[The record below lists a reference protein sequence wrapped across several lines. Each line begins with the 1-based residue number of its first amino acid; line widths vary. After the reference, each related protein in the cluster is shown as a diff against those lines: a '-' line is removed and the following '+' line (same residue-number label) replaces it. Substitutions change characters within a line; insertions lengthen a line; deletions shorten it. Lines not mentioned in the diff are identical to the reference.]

1 MAKRITIVDVAREVN
16 LSVSTVSKALMDA
29 PDISEKTK
37 MMIRDKVEEL
47 GYVPNMNASSLKK
60 GNSKVIAILCDS
72 LINPYYNIVIYHL
85 EILLSRNNYTISI
98 YRANTFDVK
107 IFNKIIARNPE
118 GIISFLVPEKSV
130 ESRIKS
136 QLFPVVICGRYCEMF
151 SSVYSDNEKAGKLAA
166 EFLKEKN
173 CKKALYIGETK
184 KLPISR
190 TRCKGFVTQ
199 LEKDKIDYQSYYKEE
214 GIPLNNL
221 LDELNR
227 NGSFECDGIFCFND
241 VIAFETM
248 KYLLKMNKK
257 DIIVIGMDNI
267 NSDIPLP
274 FSMVSIGIDKVELA
288 RQTVGILINL
298 IENPNCLLKHCIDEI
313 KIHCS

>member
-136 QLFPVVICGRYCEMF
+136 QLFPVVICGRYCEIF

-173 CKKALYIGETK
+173 YVI
-184 KLPISR
+184 
-190 TRCKGFVTQ
+190 
-199 LEKDKIDYQSYYKEE
+199 EK
-214 GIPLNNL
+214 
-221 LDELNR
+221 
-227 NGSFECDGIFCFND
+227 IF
-241 VIAFETM
+241 
-248 KYLLKMNKK
+248 
-257 DIIVIGMDNI
+257 
-267 NSDIPLP
+267 
-274 FSMVSIGIDKVELA
+274 
-288 RQTVGILINL
+288 
-298 IENPNCLLKHCIDEI
+298 
-313 KIHCS
+313 